1 MSQTIILIPSRLN
14 SKRLK
19 NKPLLEIDG
28 CPLVVN
34 TYKRAEMSK
43 ICSKIYVCTDSK
55 EIKRK
60 CEEFSTKIIMTSNKH
75 INGTERIA
83 EAARKLKLKDN
94 DIIVDVQGDEPLI
107 DPKQI
112 DNTIK
117 FFKKNKFEI
126 VLPNIMMKKGS
137 SKNIVKL
144 VFDQNNRVRWMSRSE
159 IPFYFKSKK
168 RIFYKHLSIIAFT
181 KKSLM
186 KYAKLKPSKNEKIES
201 IELLRALEN
210 DIKIGT
216 FTIKSDTFS
225 VDILED
231 YFKAQKYFKTDRIK
245 KIYL

>member
-28 CPLVVN
+28 CPLVVH

-75 INGTERIA
+75 INCTERIA